1 MFSHNY
7 VYFRNTTNGD
17 GEGDVPVEMVQQD
30 ATIHTNVSTD
40 RHTDDVPAIRN
51 PMYDFG
57 ATSLDGIEVKEN
69 IYSSIEE
76 AQETLN
82 SAADQSDV

>member
-1 MFSHNY
+1 M
-7 VYFRNTTNGD
+7 
-17 GEGDVPVEMVQQD
+17 EMVQQD
-30 ATIHTNVSTD
+30 ATIHKNVSTD
-40 RHTDDVPAIRN
+40 RHTDDVPTVKN
-51 PMYDFG
+51 PMYAFG
-57 ATSLDGIEVKEN
+57 VTSLDGIEVKEN